1 MKILEAIYNMAEG
14 ILSSFAALSSA
25 DIIGW
30 MKTGESF
37 AGSLQRMGAD
47 ASFTVSRK
55 SNVSAYL
62 LQYIITSTNGAV
74 PSAIGTLILPAMAM
88 TMEPFITYE
97 LKISIDSASIKVTLM
112 AVNVYCTFIFT
123 EIID

>member
-1 MKILEAIYNMAEG
+1 MAEG

-37 AGSLQRMGAD
+37 AGSLQRTGAD
-47 ASFTVSRK
+47 VSFTVSRK

-62 LQYIITSTNGAV
+62 LQYIITSTHGAV
-74 PSAIGTLILPAMAM
+74 PGAIGTLILPAVTM
-88 TMEPFITYE
+88 TMNPFITYE

-112 AVNVYCTFIFT
+112 TVNVYCTFIFT